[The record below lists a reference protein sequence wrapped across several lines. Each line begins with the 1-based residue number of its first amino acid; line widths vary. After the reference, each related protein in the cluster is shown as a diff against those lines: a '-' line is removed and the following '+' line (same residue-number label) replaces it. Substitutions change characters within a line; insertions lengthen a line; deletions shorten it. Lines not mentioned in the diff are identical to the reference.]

1 MALVGLGRFD
11 EGVGLATRAA
21 ALTRRAPFFLGL
33 LGWALGAAGRSG
45 EARNALEELRA
56 QPAASRSYVP
66 EAWVLATL
74 GETDAAFAR
83 LEQAEAEYQ
92 AFLYFTGLPAFD
104 PLRADARFTALLARL
119 GLPVRE

>member
-1 MALVGLGRFD
+1 M
-11 EGVGLATRAA
+11 LAA
-21 ALTRRAPFFLGL
+21 
-33 LGWALGAAGRSG
+33 
-45 EARNALEELRA
+45 
-56 QPAASRSYVP
+56 
-66 EAWVLATL
+66 L

-119 GLPVRE
+119 ELPLGE